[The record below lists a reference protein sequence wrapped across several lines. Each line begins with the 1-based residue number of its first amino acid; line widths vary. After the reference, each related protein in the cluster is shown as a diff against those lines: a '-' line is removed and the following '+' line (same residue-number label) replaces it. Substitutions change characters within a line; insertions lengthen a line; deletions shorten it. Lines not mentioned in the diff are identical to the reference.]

1 MIKPKALPSGTS
13 PARGTSLVTV
23 FGGSG
28 FVGRYVVA
36 ELLKA
41 GWRVRLAERDPKNAW
56 FLKPLG
62 ELGQTQFA
70 AADVTR
76 PDTVRRAVAG
86 ADAVVN
92 LVGVLDGD
100 FERIQ
105 VDGARHVAEASAEA
119 GAQAMVQMSAIGAD
133 PDSDSRYGRS
143 KGEGE
148 RAVRDAFPAATI
160 LRPSVVFG
168 REDDFINR
176 FAAMIRLLPVVP
188 VVAPA
193 ATFQPV
199 FAGDVGKATAVALAQ
214 ELAQGF
220 SGPGRTYELG
230 GPQVL
235 TMRRLFEWIARA
247 IDRRR
252 QFVEVPDIAA
262 RLLAALPGT
271 PISTDQWRML
281 QRPNVVGADAEGLAE
296 LGIVPTAPDT
306 VAEGWLT
313 RYRPNGRFSGHP
325 SV

>member
-13 PARGTSLVTV
+13 PARGTTLVTV

-36 ELLKA
+36 ELLKTGA
-41 GWRVRLAERDPKNAW
+41 RVRLAERDPKNAW

-62 ELGQTQFA
+62 DLGQTQFA

-92 LVGVLDGD
+92 LVGVLKGD

-105 VDGARHVAEASAEA
+105 VDGARHVAEAAAEA
-119 GAQAMVQMSAIGAD
+119 GAGALAQISAIGAD

-143 KGEGE
+143 KGAGE
-148 RAVRDAFPAATI
+148 RAMREAFPAATI
-160 LRPSVVFG
+160 LRPSIVFG

-188 VVAPA
+188 VVAPEA
-193 ATFQPV
+193 AFQPV
-199 FAGDVGKATAVALAQ
+199 FAGDVGRATALSLVQ
-214 ELAQGF
+214 PSEHG
-220 SGPGRTYELG
+220 GRTYELG

-235 TMRRLFEWIARA
+235 TMRQLFEWIAR
-247 IDRRR
+247 ITGRERLFLD
-252 QFVEVPDIAA
+252 VPDPAA
-262 RLLAALPGT
+262 RLMAALPGT
-271 PISTDQWRML
+271 PITTDQWRML
-281 QRPNVVGADAEGLAE
+281 QRPNVMAAGAEGLGAF
-296 LGIVPTAPDT
+296 GIAPTALDT
-306 VAEGWLT
+306 VADGWLT
-313 RYRPNGRFSGHP
+313 RYRRHGRFATHP

>member
-13 PARGTSLVTV
+13 PARGTTLVTV

-36 ELLKA
+36 ELLKT
-41 GWRVRLAERDPKNAW
+41 GVRVRLAERDPKNAW

-62 ELGQTQFA
+62 GLGQTQFA

-86 ADAVVN
+86 ADAVIN
-92 LVGVLDGD
+92 LVGVLAGD
-100 FERIQ
+100 FERIH
-105 VDGARHVAEASAEA
+105 VDGARHVAEAAAEA
-119 GAQAMVQMSAIGAD
+119 GAGAMAQMSAIGAD
-133 PDSDSRYGRS
+133 PDSGSRYGRS
-143 KGEGE
+143 KGAGE
-148 RAVRDAFPAATI
+148 RAVREAFPAATI
-160 LRPSVVFG
+160 LRPSIVFG

-199 FAGDVGKATAVALAQ
+199 FAGDVGRATALSLVQ
-214 ELAQGF
+214 PSEHG
-220 SGPGRTYELG
+220 GRTYELG

-235 TMRRLFEWIARA
+235 TMRQLFEWIARA
-247 IDRRR
+247 TGRERLFLD
-252 QFVEVPDIAA
+252 VPNPAA
-262 RLLAALPGT
+262 RLMAAVPGT
-271 PISTDQWRML
+271 PITTDQWRML
-281 QRPNVVGADAEGLAE
+281 QRPNIVTEGAEGLAAF
-296 LGIVPTAPDT
+296 GIAPAALDT
-306 VAEGWLT
+306 IAEGWLT
-313 RYRPNGRFSGHP
+313 RYRRHGRFAAHP